1 MSDEPAWLE
10 VCNAIGDLSVPGL
23 IAWGLFMLR
32 SYLKQQQ
39 QRKGQ

>member
-1 MSDEPAWLE
+1 MSDQPVWLE
-10 VCNAIGDLSVPGL
+10 LCEAAADLSVPGL